1 MADIV
6 TPRIESI
13 SEPHT
18 GPHDQPA
25 PKQNA
30 KGAAAGKTSPLSVP
44 QIGTPE
50 EEDKHKLDEMA

>member
-13 SEPHT
+13 SQPHT

-30 KGAAAGKTSPLSVP
+30 KGAAEGKASLQSVP
-44 QIGTPE
+44 QIGTLE
-50 EEDKHKLDEMA
+50 DEDKHKLDEMA